1 MQRKNLSKELSRYK
15 ISTWVDIIYRNATIV
30 TVKIIV
36 FESRGVNIWLSLNI
50 LRKAKSA
57 YL

>member
-30 TVKIIV
+30 TGKIIV